1 MRYIFCL
8 IFLTLTS
15 CQSLWPSVTT
25 MPSFNLMPEEIFIDS
40 VNVGRKREDRIDIL
54 KYKIS
59 DSMYVVINFYSKNNN
74 KWKLINEY
82 KFKKDYLSGIDPVII
97 DFNGDGLNDVTYVS
111 DVAARGSN
119 EIRRLFIYRRE
130 SNDIMLVKNSEDYP
144 NMLYNNELN
153 CIDAFLV
160 HGGCTT
166 VFLKLV
172 NDSLKAT
179 ASVEL
184 SDSVYIKT
192 YDECGREK
200 SEVIR
205 AAGDDEFV
213 RYKNF
218 NPLEEYR

>member
-1 MRYIFCL
+1 
-8 IFLTLTS
+8 
-15 CQSLWPSVTT
+15 
-25 MPSFNLMPEEIFIDS
+25 MPEEIFIDS
-40 VNVGRKREDRIDIL
+40 VSIGRKRENRIDIL
-54 KYKIS
+54 KYKTS
-59 DSMYVVINFYSKNNN
+59 DSVYVVINFYSKSNS
-74 KWKLINEY
+74 KWKLLNKY
-82 KFKKDYLSGIDPVII
+82 KFEKDYLSGIDPVIT

-130 SNDIMLVKNSEDYP
+130 SHDLMLVKNSELYP
-144 NMLYNNELN
+144 NMLYNKELK
-153 CIDAFLV
+153 CIDALLL

-184 SDSVYIKT
+184 SDSVYVKT
-192 YDECGREK
+192 YDEGGREK
-200 SEVIR
+200 SKVVR
-205 AAGDDEFV
+205 AAGDDEFI

-218 NPLEEYR
+218 NPLEEYQ